1 MTSRKPKFTV
11 KEQPTIWFKENRIEG
26 RVSLSYSEIEQ
37 LAPSMIRLLDQL
49 AASGVSV
56 QIEAEINIT
65 IMDIDLY
72 TGNEDE
78 DKADD

>member
-26 RVSLSYSEIEQ
+26 RISLSYSEIEQ

-72 TGNEDE
+72 TGTEDK